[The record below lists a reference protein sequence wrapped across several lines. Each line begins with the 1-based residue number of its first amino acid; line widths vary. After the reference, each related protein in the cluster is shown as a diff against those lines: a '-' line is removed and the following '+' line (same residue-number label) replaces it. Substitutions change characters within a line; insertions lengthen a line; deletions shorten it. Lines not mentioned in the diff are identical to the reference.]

1 VLCQGQ
7 VIGVVLAESQVLAQ
21 RAAKCVHV
29 EYEELTPI
37 ITIKVHA
44 LEPDS
49 MCFFCFVFKNLL
61 SMSYHYFEYKRYT
74 DISFIRRCRPFKN
87 NNKA

>member
-1 VLCQGQ
+1 MLSQGQ

-37 ITIKVHA
+37 ITIKVQHV

-49 MCFFCFVFKNLL
+49 MFYFCDLL
-61 SMSYHYFEYKRYT
+61 
-74 DISFIRRCRPFKN
+74 
-87 NNKA
+87 

>member
-1 VLCQGQ
+1 VLSQGQ

-37 ITIKVHA
+37 ITIKVQHV

-49 MCFFCFVFKNLL
+49 MFYFCDLL
-61 SMSYHYFEYKRYT
+61 
-74 DISFIRRCRPFKN
+74 
-87 NNKA
+87 